1 MNTGHAKQ
9 VTPSARERLQQLKQ
23 WAHKVLTPGQELPA
37 WAAHMSP
44 VGGDAGFR
52 NYYRLQVPEG
62 SLLAVDAPP
71 ETEDS
76 RAFVSI
82 AGLLKA
88 QGICVPNVHSVDYQS
103 GFMLVDDLGDT
114 LLLEALDDNSADEFY
129 RKALDI
135 ILQIQKCEPD
145 SLPPYSRELLMTEL
159 EIYSQWFLEELM
171 GLEIDNSTQKQLDQL
186 FERLTETALQQP
198 KGVVHRDFH
207 SRNLMVLSE
216 GNLGVIDFQG
226 ALHGPVLYDAVS
238 LLKDCYIRWP
248 RHKVESWLRL
258 FIKTHPQLKDVKF
271 ETCLKWF
278 DWIGLQRHLKCLGIF
293 SRLWFRDHKPQY
305 LPEIPATFAYVLD
318 VCERYE
324 ELAFH
329 AQWLKQSVEPLLN
342 ERIADTRVEIE
353 Q

>member
-1 MNTGHAKQ
+1 M
-9 VTPSARERLQQLKQ
+9 TPSSHERLQKLKQ
-23 WAHKVLTPGQELPA
+23 WAHKALTPGQELPV
-37 WAAHMSP
+37 WAAQMSP

-88 QGICVPNVHSVDYQS
+88 QGICVPGVHSVDYQS
-103 GFMLVDDLGDT
+103 GFMLVDDFGDT
-114 LLLEALDDNSADEFY
+114 LLLEALNDNSADEYY

-135 ILQIQKCEPD
+135 ILQIQRCEPD
-145 SLPPYSRELLMTEL
+145 TLPPYSRELLMTEL
-159 EIYSQWFLEELM
+159 EIYSRWFLQALL
-171 GLEIDNSTQKQLDQL
+171 GLDVEPTSNKQLGNL
-186 FERLTETALQQP
+186 FELLTETALQQP

-248 RHKVESWLRL
+248 RHKVESWLRV
-258 FIKTHPQLKDVKF
+258 FIKTHPQLKDVNF
-271 ETCLKWF
+271 DTCLKWF

-293 SRLWFRDHKPQY
+293 SRLWFRDNKPQY
-305 LPEIPATFAYVLD
+305 LPEIPATFAYVVD

-324 ELAFH
+324 ALASH
-329 AQWLKQSVEPLLN
+329 AEWLKQSVAPILDDC
-342 ERIADTRVEIE
+342 IAATRKETE

>member
-1 MNTGHAKQ
+1 M
-9 VTPSARERLQQLKQ
+9 TPSPNDRLQQLKQ
-23 WAHKVLTPGQELPA
+23 WAYKALTPGQALLDRDGQ
-37 WAAHMSP
+37 MSP

-62 SLLAVDAPP
+62 TLLAVDAPP

-76 RAFVSI
+76 HAFVSI

-88 QGICVPNVHSVDYQS
+88 QGVCVPDVHSVDYQS
-103 GFMLVDDLGDT
+103 GFMLVDDFGDT
-114 LLLEALDDNSADEFY
+114 LLLQALNDNTVDELY
-129 RKALDI
+129 GKALDV

-145 SLPPYSRELLMTEL
+145 ALPPYSRELLMTEL
-159 EIYSQWFLEELM
+159 DIYSHWFLKELLR
-171 GLEIDNSTQKQLDQL
+171 LEVESRSNNQLDRL
-186 FERLTETALQQP
+186 FELLTEAALQQP

-216 GNLGVIDFQG
+216 GKLGVIDFQG
-226 ALHGPVLYDAVS
+226 ALHGPILYDAVS
-238 LLKDCYIRWP
+238 LLKDCYISWP

-258 FIKTHPQLKDVKF
+258 FIKSHPRLKGVSF

-293 SRLWFRDHKPQY
+293 SRLWLRDNKPRY
-305 LPEIPATFAYVLD
+305 LREIPATFAYVLD

-324 ELAFH
+324 ELAYH
-329 AQWLKQSVEPLLN
+329 AKWLRQSVAPILDDC
-342 ERIADTRVEIE
+342 IASTRKETE